1 MPNRDFFRLRFSEPR
16 MSTDGS
22 EAEIMLY
29 GEIIN
34 DMPEDWKYSKEDKSA
49 ADFDKAIKS
58 VRDGGARKLLLRI
71 NSPGGILREAIAM
84 RGILCA
90 AGFESITI
98 RVEGLCASA
107 ATVIASM
114 PGANVQIMPGSSYMI
129 HNPWTVAWGE
139 AADFEHTAQ
148 RLRNDEATIRGF
160 YAKKSGNTDE
170 QIRAWMDGEKWFTAE
185 EAVQNGFCNELLP
198 EPDEGEDI
206 VAACVTSRVMNAM
219 KGLYRNV
226 PSAIT
231 AEPVS
236 SAKTV
241 VAAVSAPEHTSNN
254 EEDDEMD
261 IKDVTIEQLR
271 SENPALYNSIMQ
283 AGGEQERARMQEIDD
298 LTPVGYEQM
307 AAEAKQNGT
316 SAMDFHKQIVKAQR
330 EKGQQFLAQR
340 KVETEP
346 ANSVKGGSAE
356 DATGKNPEQEIGNYA
371 KEMAE
376 YAKAARTGVDGG
388 MY

>member
-1 MPNRDFFRLRFSEPR
+1 
-16 MSTDGS
+16 
-22 EAEIMLY
+22 
-29 GEIIN
+29 
-34 DMPEDWKYSKEDKSA
+34 
-49 ADFDKAIKS
+49 
-58 VRDGGARKLLLRI
+58 
-71 NSPGGILREAIAM
+71 
-84 RGILCA
+84 
-90 AGFESITI
+90 
-98 RVEGLCASA
+98 
-107 ATVIASM
+107 
-114 PGANVQIMPGSSYMI
+114 
-129 HNPWTVAWGE
+129 
-139 AADFEHTAQ
+139 
-148 RLRNDEATIRGF
+148 
-160 YAKKSGNTDE
+160 
-170 QIRAWMDGEKWFTAE
+170 
-185 EAVQNGFCNELLP
+185 
-198 EPDEGEDI
+198 
-206 VAACVTSRVMNAM
+206 
-219 KGLYRNV
+219 
-226 PSAIT
+226 
-231 AEPVS
+231 
-236 SAKTV
+236 
-241 VAAVSAPEHTSNN
+241 
-254 EEDDEMD
+254 MD